1 MPDTYKRLYQGQVPS
16 GVTLLYTV
24 PSGATAI
31 VKSIRA
37 VNTTASGVT
46 IKFWNGGTTNANVI
60 LPAITIDAG
69 GFADFDGTITMAASD
84 TIYGQAGSSTSITVS
99 IYGLE
104 IT

>member
-1 MPDTYKRLYQGQVPS
+1 MADTYKRLYQGAVPS
-16 GVTLLYTV
+16 GATTLYTV
-24 PSGATAI
+24 PSGTTAI

-46 IKFWNGGTTNANVI
+46 IKFWNGGTDDSNVI
-60 LPAITIDAG
+60 LPATTIDAG
-69 GFADFDGTITMAASD
+69 GFAEFDGTMTMAAAD
-84 TIYGQAGSSTSITVS
+84 TLAGQAGSSSSITVS